1 MDQQDSKELGRRSP
15 NIIGGLLLIVLGVIF
30 LADRQGWQ
38 LGWHLSFSRLWP
50 LLLVA
55 IGIGRIMGGHDDA
68 VDAAVIVNQRRGRG
82 RLHRVGRGG
91 AWLIFLGVLF
101 LLHTNHV
108 LSLDHSWPLFI
119 VWGGVMILLGRRPI
133 AEHRKTDD
141 VSTGGSP
148 QV

>member
-68 VDAAVIVNQRRGRG
+68 VDAAVIVNQRRG
-82 RLHRVGRGG
+82 
-91 AWLIFLGVLF
+91 
-101 LLHTNHV
+101 
-108 LSLDHSWPLFI
+108 
-119 VWGGVMILLGRRPI
+119 
-133 AEHRKTDD
+133 
-141 VSTGGSP
+141 
-148 QV
+148 